1 MTEKLGNILSKYYV
15 ASLTSSIKNILV
27 TGGAGFIG
35 SHLVER
41 LIADGVDVTVLDNF
55 STGRTENL
63 ASLSANR
70 RLRLVKG
77 DIRDKDTAYDAVKDV
92 KAVFHLAAI
101 TSVPFSVEHPK
112 EAFKVNIDGTRSLL
126 EACLRAGVERF
137 VYASS
142 CAVYGE
148 PKYMPIDEVCPLSPV
163 SPYAESKLKA
173 EELCRSFC
181 ENYGL
186 ETVVLRP
193 FNVYGPRQRNDQ
205 YGGVIARF
213 IERLRFGKPP
223 VIYGD
228 GTQSRDFI
236 YVEDAVKAFTLAL
249 NNKNAVGGT
258 FNVASGVPT
267 LIDGLANILIELF
280 GAEGLKPEY
289 ADARQGDIK
298 HSCADIR
305 EAKQHLGFEPR
316 VSLKEGLLTLIGS
329 Y

>member
-1 MTEKLGNILSKYYV
+1 MSYNK
-15 ASLTSSIKNILV
+15 ALV

-41 LIADGVDVTVLDNF
+41 LVADGLDVTVLDNF

-63 ASLSANR
+63 AGLSANR
-70 RLRLVKG
+70 RLHFVRG
-77 DIRDKDTAYDAVKDV
+77 DIRDKDTTYDAIKDV
-92 KAVFHLAAI
+92 KAIFHLAAV

-112 EAFKVNIDGTRSLL
+112 ETFEVNVDGTLSLL

-137 VYASS
+137 VYVSS

-148 PKYMPIDEVCPLSPV
+148 PKYLPIDEDCPLSPV

-213 IERLRFGKPP
+213 IEFLRFGKPP

-236 YVEDAVKAFTLAL
+236 YVEDAVEVFTLAL
-249 NNKNAVGGT
+249 NNKNVVGGT

-267 LIDGLANILIELF
+267 SIDGLASLLIELF

-289 ADARQGDIK
+289 ADARKGDIK
-298 HSCADIR
+298 HSYADVKK
-305 EAKQHLGFEPR
+305 AKQHLGFEPR
-316 VSLKEGLLTLIGS
+316 VSLKEGLLTLIRS